1 MTRVTG
7 VVGFFSAWAA
17 VLLMAAV
24 VPAAG
29 LFSAPGGGKSQEPT
43 EILADRLVNH
53 AAEKYAE
60 FTGSVQATQGNFSMT
75 ADELRVYYTGDLF
88 NPQGSTAAPTEI
100 NRIVARGRVH
110 IVSDQYIADADRMEY
125 DPATDVLTLTG
136 ESAKVTSGRNYISG
150 SKITLNRRD
159 GKALAESG
167 PATRVK
173 AFLHQDDKGKEAGT
187 DAPPA
192 GKPK

>member
-1 MTRVTG
+1 MA
-7 VVGFFSAWAA
+7 SA
-17 VLLMAAV
+17 VS
-24 VPAAG
+24 AAG
-29 LFSAPGGGKSQEPT
+29 LFSAPGGGKAQEPT
-43 EILADRLVNH
+43 EVLADRLVNH
-53 AAEKYAE
+53 AADKYAE
-60 FTGSVQATQGNFSMT
+60 FTGAVKATQGDFSLSS
-75 ADELRVYYTGDLF
+75 DELRIYYQGDLLT
-88 NPQGSTAAPTEI
+88 PQGGSTATEI
-100 NRIVARGRVH
+100 TRIVASGRVH

-125 DPATDVLTLTG
+125 DPAADVITLTG
-136 ESAKVTSGRNYISG
+136 ANAKVTSGRNYISG

-173 AFLHQDDKGKEAGT
+173 AFLHQDDKGKEGGA

>member
-1 MTRVTG
+1 MTRGARAFG
-7 VVGFFSAWAA
+7 VLSGWGA
-17 VLLMAAV
+17 VLLMASAV
-24 VPAAG
+24 SAAG
-29 LFSAPGGGKSQEPT
+29 LFSAPGGGKPQEPT
-43 EILADRLVNH
+43 EVLADRLVNH
-53 AAEKYAE
+53 AADKYAE
-60 FTGSVQATQGNFSMT
+60 FTGAVKATQGDFSLSS
-75 ADELRVYYTGDLF
+75 DELRIYYHGDLLT
-88 NPQGSTAAPTEI
+88 PQGGSTATEI
-100 NRIVARGRVH
+100 TRIVASGRVH

-125 DPATDVLTLTG
+125 DPAADVITLTG
-136 ESAKVTSGRNYISG
+136 ANAKVTSGRNYISG

-173 AFLHQDDKGKEAGT
+173 AFLHQDDKGKEGGA